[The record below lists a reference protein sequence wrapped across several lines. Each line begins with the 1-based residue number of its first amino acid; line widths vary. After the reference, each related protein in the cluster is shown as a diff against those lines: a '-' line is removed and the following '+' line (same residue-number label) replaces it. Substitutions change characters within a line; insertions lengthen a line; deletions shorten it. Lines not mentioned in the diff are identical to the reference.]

1 MSGDHRNGSGASESC
16 TRKKIRYMQT
26 KGPPASEQVNL
37 RLGYPAPLE
46 LPIKG
51 LRKAT
56 AAKMAEDDP
65 EFFMYGVPE
74 GFLEFRESLASF
86 LSEEYGF
93 PVSSDELMAVNGSSG
108 ALDLICKVYTQGGD
122 VVFTENPTYFL
133 AYPTFRDYDLKPIEV
148 PMDQDGVN
156 IEAFEELLLKYKPK
170 LFYTIP
176 VAHNPTGRTTSSE
189 KRKRIVELA
198 VKHNFKVVADEVYQL
213 LCFEGVDI
221 PPPFAAFDHN
231 NEHCVISIGSFS
243 KILAPALRLGWL
255 QAHPSLLKPI
265 LACGMIESG
274 GCLNPLICGFVQ
286 KTIDMGILKENVVAT
301 RRALFGRC
309 DRLRASLRKYMPKEA
324 SFEEPIGGYF
334 LIVKLPEG
342 IKSLDLL
349 EEANKNHKVSFLPG
363 TSFGKGF
370 DDYIRLSF
378 SYYCGD
384 DLETGVKRIADA
396 LNVLMKKQG
405 NAATEEA

>member
-1 MSGDHRNGSGASESC
+1 MQGDNRNGEDAGEIA

-46 LPIKG
+46 LPVEG

-74 GFLEFRESLASF
+74 GFLEFRESLAAF
-86 LSEEYGF
+86 LSKEYGF
-93 PVSSDELMAVNGSSG
+93 SVSADDLMAVNGSSG
-108 ALDLICKVYTQGGD
+108 GLDLICKVYTQGGD

-133 AYPTFRDYDLKPIEV
+133 AYPTFRDYDLNPVEIPLDE
-148 PMDQDGVN
+148 DGVN
-156 IEAFEELLLKYKPK
+156 IEAFEEMLLKYKPK

-176 VAHNPTGRTTSSE
+176 VAHNPTGRTTSAE
-189 KRKRIVELA
+189 KRKRIVDLA
-198 VKHNFKVVADEVYQL
+198 VKHNFKIVADEVYQL

-221 PPPFAAFDHN
+221 PPPFAAFDHKD
-231 NEHCVISIGSFS
+231 EHCVISIGSFS

-255 QAHPSLLKPI
+255 Q
-265 LACGMIESG
+265 
-274 GCLNPLICGFVQ
+274 CLNPVICGIVQ
-286 KTIDMGILKENVVAT
+286 KTIDMGILKENIVAT

-309 DRLRASLRKYMPKEA
+309 ERLRASIRKYMPKEA

-334 LIVKLPEG
+334 LIVKLPQG

-370 DDYIRLSF
+370 DGYIRLSF
-378 SYYCGD
+378 SYYCED
-384 DLETGVKRIADA
+384 DIEIGVKRIADA
-396 LNVLMKKQG
+396 LNVLMRKQG
-405 NAATEEA
+405 QPATAEA